1 MCPNFSVLLATAA
14 LLAIAAATLTSAEAK
29 RIQVGAPAYVR
40 SSERFLRAQRTA
52 GYGEERA
59 FTLPG
64 EGIMESLVGSMAS
77 RIAQNLNIQTWLLK
91 KTSIDDI
98 FTQLSLKTAGS
109 KIFEDPKFMTWV
121 VYVTKAEKQNAGDV
135 ILAKLMTQYTPDS
148 LAAMIAAAKK
158 VSSTE
163 SLARVLQAQQRQVW
177 LSTGESGDDI
187 FKIIK
192 LDEAGANFF
201 ESPQF
206 TTWASYVDE
215 FDRNIP
221 NKAVSMLTLL
231 AKHYDDVDLG
241 KMLEAAKKILKLDDT
256 GTELF
261 KSPEFPKWISYVDDF
276 NAKNPGEAV
285 PILAKLTKLYG
296 EATLSEMI
304 EVAKKVSTTESIA
317 KKLQTQQNLQW
328 LSKQKSPDDVFK
340 LLMLDE
346 PSLAILTDPKLS
358 AWGSYLMVFNSKNP
372 GKETTLI
379 ATLTSH
385 YTDLG
390 VAQLLQEGKKFTQ
403 TKKIAE
409 DLQSAQFAR
418 WFYDGKTMEDL
429 PSILKLKKATWRGDP
444 NAVIIHEY
452 MKFYNA
458 MMKRTY
464 R

>member
-1 MCPNFSVLLATAA
+1 MLAFQLTPCWLRVEPQRILLGNTHYRGYPNVKKSPALMCPNFSVLLATAA
-14 LLAIAAATLTSAEAK
+14 LLAIAAATLTSAEAQ
-29 RIQVGAPAYVR
+29 RIQVGAPAYR
-40 SSERFLRAQRTA
+40 KILESTTDSGLWRRESIHASW
-52 GYGEERA
+52 GGDYGK
-59 FTLPG
+59 
-64 EGIMESLVGSMAS
+64 S
-77 RIAQNLNIQTWLLK
+77 RWIDGFEDCTNLNIQTWLLK
-91 KTSIDDI
+91 GASIDDI

-163 SLARVLQAQQRQVW
+163 SLARVLQAQQRQ
-177 LSTGESGDDI
+177 
-187 FKIIK
+187 
-192 LDEAGANFF
+192 
-201 ESPQF
+201 SPQF

-215 FDRNIP
+215 FNRNIP

-241 KMLEAAKKILKLDDT
+241 KMLEAAKK
-256 GTELF
+256 
-261 KSPEFPKWISYVDDF
+261 
-276 NAKNPGEAV
+276 V
-285 PILAKLTKLYG
+285 P
-296 EATLSEMI
+296 S
-304 EVAKKVSTTESIA
+304 TESIA
-317 KKLQTQQNLQW
+317 AKLQSELKA
-328 LSKQKSPDDVFK
+328 S
-340 LLMLDE
+340 
-346 PSLAILTDPKLS
+346 
-358 AWGSYLMVFNSKNP
+358 
-372 GKETTLI
+372 
-379 ATLTSH
+379 
-385 YTDLG
+385 
-390 VAQLLQEGKKFTQ
+390 LLQEGKKFTQ

-429 PSILKLKKATWRGDP
+429 LSILKLKKATWRGDP

-458 MMKRTY
+458 MMRRTY

>member
-1 MCPNFSVLLATAA
+1 MA
-14 LLAIAAATLTSAEAK
+14 
-29 RIQVGAPAYVR
+29 
-40 SSERFLRAQRTA
+40 
-52 GYGEERA
+52 
-59 FTLPG
+59 
-64 EGIMESLVGSMAS
+64 SLVGSMAS

-91 KTSIDDI
+91 GASIDDI

-187 FKIIK
+187 FKMIK
-192 LDEAGANFF
+192 LDEAGAKLF

-215 FDRNIP
+215 FNRNIP

-241 KMLEAAKKILKLDDT
+241 KMLEAAKKVPSTESIAAKLQSELKASVAGGKSPENFFRILKLDDT

-317 KKLQTQQNLQW
+317 KKLQAQQNLQW

-340 LLMLDE
+340 LLKLDE

-418 WFYDGKTMEDL
+418 WFYDGKTKKDL
-429 PSILKLKKATWRGDP
+429 LSIMKLKKATWRGDP
-444 NAVIIHEY
+444 NAVIIREY

-458 MMKRTY
+458 MKNRTY
-464 R
+464 S

>member
-1 MCPNFSVLLATAA
+1 
-14 LLAIAAATLTSAEAK
+14 
-29 RIQVGAPAYVR
+29 
-40 SSERFLRAQRTA
+40 
-52 GYGEERA
+52 
-59 FTLPG
+59 
-64 EGIMESLVGSMAS
+64 
-77 RIAQNLNIQTWLLK
+77 
-91 KTSIDDI
+91 
-98 FTQLSLKTAGS
+98 
-109 KIFEDPKFMTWV
+109 
-121 VYVTKAEKQNAGDV
+121 
-135 ILAKLMTQYTPDS
+135 
-148 LAAMIAAAKK
+148 
-158 VSSTE
+158 
-163 SLARVLQAQQRQVW
+163 
-177 LSTGESGDDI
+177 
-187 FKIIK
+187 
-192 LDEAGANFF
+192 
-201 ESPQF
+201 
-206 TTWASYVDE
+206 
-215 FDRNIP
+215 
-221 NKAVSMLTLL
+221 
-231 AKHYDDVDLG
+231 
-241 KMLEAAKKILKLDDT
+241 
-256 GTELF
+256 
-261 KSPEFPKWISYVDDF
+261 
-276 NAKNPGEAV
+276 
-285 PILAKLTKLYG
+285 
-296 EATLSEMI
+296 MI

>member
-14 LLAIAAATLTSAEAK
+14 LLAIAAATLTSAEAQ

-64 EGIMESLVGSMAS
+64 EGIMASLVGSMAS

-91 KTSIDDI
+91 GASIDDI

-187 FKIIK
+187 FKMIK
-192 LDEAGANFF
+192 LDEAGAKLF

-215 FDRNIP
+215 FNRNIP

-241 KMLEAAKKILKLDDT
+241 KMLEAAKK
-256 GTELF
+256 
-261 KSPEFPKWISYVDDF
+261 
-276 NAKNPGEAV
+276 V
-285 PILAKLTKLYG
+285 P
-296 EATLSEMI
+296 S
-304 EVAKKVSTTESIA
+304 TESIA
-317 KKLQTQQNLQW
+317 AKLQSELKA
-328 LSKQKSPDDVFK
+328 S
-340 LLMLDE
+340 
-346 PSLAILTDPKLS
+346 
-358 AWGSYLMVFNSKNP
+358 
-372 GKETTLI
+372 
-379 ATLTSH
+379 
-385 YTDLG
+385 
-390 VAQLLQEGKKFTQ
+390 LLQEGKKFTQ

-418 WFYDGKTMEDL
+418 WFYDGKTKKDL
-429 PSILKLKKATWRGDP
+429 LSIMKLKKATWRGDP
-444 NAVIIHEY
+444 NAVIIREY

-458 MMKRTY
+458 MKNRTY
-464 R
+464 S